1 MQIFKGFF
9 SHLIPTREKSA
20 HIWTCVSFEANLCLY
35 SAPSYPHDRQEKNLR
50 GLNNLKEYFK
60 LYFLVCTEVCSFIC
74 CLKKKKKEKSN
85 LFQIDHKSSKDNIS
99 TMGELDSWGQ
109 GRVLES
115 WEIGFLFGCPRNLG
129 INILQSIILHK
140 SFRKS

>member
-1 MQIFKGFF
+1 MAEGF
-9 SHLIPTREKSA
+9 SR
-20 HIWTCVSFEANLCLY
+20 V
-35 SAPSYPHDRQEKNLR
+35 
-50 GLNNLKEYFK
+50 LKRNRV
-60 LYFLVCTEVCSFIC
+60 LTG
-74 CLKKKKKEKSN
+74 KKKGN
-85 LFQIDHKSSKDNIS
+85 HVTGNDHESSKDNIS

-140 SFRKS
+140 SFQKILNHTKC